1 MEYYTIKKQ
10 FEKQGDYLGCY
21 FLVAKSCL
29 TLCHGFY
36 VAHQTPLSVGFPR
49 QEYWSGLPFP
59 PLQDLPD
66 PGIKAMSPLTPALAG
81 EFFTT
86 GPPGM
91 PDYMGT
97 ERL

>member
-49 QEYWSGLPFP
+49 QEYWSGLPFS
-59 PLQDLPD
+59 PLGDLPD
-66 PGIKAMSPLTPALAG
+66 PRIKPTSPELQADSLPSEPLGIWLGCTP
-81 EFFTT
+81 ET
-86 GPPGM
+86 
-91 PDYMGT
+91 
-97 ERL
+97 